1 MTFASVLRP
10 NYRRARELKS
20 EIEDLEYDLADLNE
34 RGKFHEA
41 AETLDVL
48 NEAKAELF
56 RSGVTSEYEL

>member
-48 NEAKAELF
+48 NEDKAELF
-56 RSGVTSEYEL
+56 RCGVTSEYEL